1 VSNFILRGKFI
12 RAVTGSWI
20 KKERIV
26 LIRIVEEKVV
36 DDKTQKMSG
45 PYWVNGNDLSGNL
58 FRLANFEVLAE
69 AQEAA
74 KGLVDILSDDQG

>member
-1 VSNFILRGKFI
+1 MSNFILRGKFI

-20 KKERIV
+20 KKERIIS
-26 LIRIVEEKVV
+26 IRIVEEKVV
-36 DDKTQKMSG
+36 DDKTQKTSG

-74 KGLVDILSDDQG
+74 KNLVDILSDDQG